1 MNLVALI
8 TDDELDLLVSEPE
21 FVALALNQLGNAATP
36 EDGGDA
42 LLAEAMLGVAG
53 PAAAVEQLEPHLV
66 EAETQAGVA
75 TEDTLVD
82 DTAQF
87 AADLQTGTQ
96 VLTDVTGLEAGSP

>member
-21 FVALALNQLGNAATP
+21 FVNLAFNVLGNAATP
-36 EDGGDA
+36 EDGGDT
-42 LLAEAMLGVAG
+42 LLAQAMLGAAG
-53 PAAAVEQLEPHLV
+53 QAAGVDQLEPHLV

-96 VLTDVTGLEAGSP
+96 VLTDVTDLEAESP